1 MRPRAW
7 LIILTL
13 AGCKLP
19 EPQPPAAEFLVA
31 DGSSTYWVTSNSAGI
46 HARMSPLILARA
58 DGHYYEVFVG
68 ESTRSYND
76 AIFSAEPI
84 FRRDLV
90 TGDTTLLWQDPKIS
104 AWESVYLSRNPSARL
119 LDPDEGDEDA
129 VSLSAT
135 AEADILGVV
144 GPYVLYT
151 HRSMI
156 QNADMERADTARGI
170 LDVGHA
176 KTISMSAM
184 ARDTA
189 SFTDGGIRTS
199 GETRWQ
205 HHGYEVVAR
214 FDTARA
220 QSEMILR
227 DKRHRVWK
235 LGYVNSS
242 LPRIFWLDEPRID
255 ARVRTALTHA
265 FEGALSD
272 DDLSQ
277 LATRRLHRSVLPR
290 THSQ

>member
-1 MRPRAW
+1 MRPRTW
-7 LIILTL
+7 LIALSIV
-13 AGCKLP
+13 GCKLP

-31 DGSSTYWVTSNSAGI
+31 DGSSTYWVTSSKGGI
-46 HARMSPLILARA
+46 HARVSPLILARA
-58 DGHYYEVFVG
+58 NGHYYEVFVG
-68 ESTRSYND
+68 ESTRSYDD

-90 TGDTTLLWQDPKIS
+90 TGDTTLLWQDPKIT

-135 AEADILGVV
+135 AESDILGVV

-156 QNADMERADTARGI
+156 QNADIERADTARGI
-170 LDVGHA
+170 IDVGHG
-176 KTISMSAM
+176 KSVSMSAL
-184 ARDTA
+184 ARDTT
-189 SFTDGGIRTS
+189 SFTGGGTRVN
-199 GETRWQ
+199 GVTRWQ
-205 HHGYEVVAR
+205 HNGYEVVAR

-220 QSEMILR
+220 QSEMMLK

-235 LGYVNSS
+235 LGYVNSA

-255 ARVRTALTHA
+255 ARVRTALAHA

-272 DDLSQ
+272 DDFSQ
-277 LATRRLHRSVLPR
+277 LVSRRLNRSALPR
-290 THSQ
+290 IHSQ